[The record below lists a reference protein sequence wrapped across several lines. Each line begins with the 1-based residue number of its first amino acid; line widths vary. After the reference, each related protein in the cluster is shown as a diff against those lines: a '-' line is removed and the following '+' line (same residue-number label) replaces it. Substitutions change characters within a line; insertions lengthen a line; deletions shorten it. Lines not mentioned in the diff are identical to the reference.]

1 MFVRNL
7 KLSMLFQRLLAPIR
21 ALAAKKGGLPLMIL
35 LAVIVIGFYLL
46 STRKVLVPIAPEER
60 VWAVDAV
67 TASYA
72 DVQPELTLYGQVISA
87 RSSELRGRVSGR
99 IVEVA
104 ANFRDGGIVE
114 KDELLLGIDRF
125 DYETELAQQRSILKE
140 AEIAM
145 KKSRRKYA
153 RAAELHDE
161 KNVSDE
167 FLDDAE
173 LNLRQEEA
181 RVEQQAIA
189 VLRAERDLQETAIVA
204 PFSGVISEQSVELG
218 QQVGSNDKLAD
229 LIDLSRLEVRFSL
242 SNTQFGR
249 LIGPEE
255 SLAGRAV
262 KVTWEVGNEPLSFHG
277 LISRAGAQISSS
289 MGGVTVYATLDATDR
304 FTRIRPGAL
313 VLVRVAD
320 KVYKNVIQAP
330 DSVLYSDNT
339 VYLIRDERLISEV
352 VDVFGFSEG
361 AVYFRPQNA
370 GAIIN
375 GDLIVTTQ
383 LREAGVG
390 ARVEAR

>member
-1 MFVRNL
+1 
-7 KLSMLFQRLLAPIR
+7 MLFQRLLAPFR

-67 TASYA
+67 SASYA

-114 KDELLLGIDRF
+114 KDELLLSIDRF

-181 RVEQQAIA
+181 RVEQQGIA

-262 KVTWEVGNEPLSFHG
+262 KVIWEVGSEPLSFNG

-320 KVYKNVIQAP
+320 RVYKSVIQAP

-339 VYLIRDERLISEV
+339 VYLIHDERLISEV
-352 VDVFGFSEG
+352 VDVVGFSEG
-361 AVYFRPQNA
+361 AVYFRPQA
-370 GAIIN
+370 DGAIIN

-390 ARVEAR
+390 ALVEVR

>member
-1 MFVRNL
+1 M
-7 KLSMLFQRLLAPIR
+7 KLGTLFKRLLTPFR

-35 LAVIVIGFYLL
+35 LVVIVIGFYLL

-67 TASYA
+67 SASYA
-72 DVQPELTLYGQVISA
+72 DVQPELTLYGQVVSA

-114 KDELLLGIDRF
+114 KDELLLSIDRF

-140 AEIAM
+140 AEIATT
-145 KKSRRKYA
+145 KSRRKYA
-153 RAAELHDE
+153 RAVELHAE

-181 RVEQQAIA
+181 RVEQQSIA

-255 SLAGRAV
+255 SLSGRAV
-262 KVTWEVGNEPLSFHG
+262 KVIWEVGSDPLSFNG

-320 KVYKNVIQAP
+320 RVYKNVIQAP

-339 VYLIRDERLISEV
+339 VYLVRDERLISEV
-352 VDVFGFSEG
+352 VDVVGFSEG
-361 AVYFRPQNA
+361 AVYFRPRTA
-370 GAIIN
+370 EAIIN

-390 ARVEAR
+390 ARVEVR

>member
-1 MFVRNL
+1 
-7 KLSMLFQRLLAPIR
+7 MLFQRLLAPIR

-114 KDELLLGIDRF
+114 KDELLLSIDRF

>member
-1 MFVRNL
+1 
-7 KLSMLFQRLLAPIR
+7 MLFQRLLAPIR

-114 KDELLLGIDRF
+114 KDELLLSIDRF

-229 LIDLSRLEVRFSL
+229 VIDLSRLEVRFSL

-262 KVTWEVGNEPLSFHG
+262 KVTWEVGNEPLSFYG

-313 VLVRVAD
+313 VLVQVAD
-320 KVYKNVIQAP
+320 RVYKNVIQAP

-339 VYLIRDERLISEV
+339 VYLVRDERLISEV

-361 AVYFRPQNA
+361 AVYFRPQA
-370 GAIIN
+370 DGAIVN

-390 ARVEAR
+390 ALVEVR

>member
-1 MFVRNL
+1 
-7 KLSMLFQRLLAPIR
+7 
-21 ALAAKKGGLPLMIL
+21 MIL
-35 LAVIVIGFYLL
+35 LVVIVIGFYLL

-67 TASYA
+67 SASYA
-72 DVQPELTLYGQVISA
+72 DVQPELTLYGQVVSA

-114 KDELLLGIDRF
+114 KDELLLSIDRF

-140 AEIAM
+140 AEIATT
-145 KKSRRKYA
+145 KSRRKYA
-153 RAAELHDE
+153 RAVELHAE

-181 RVEQQAIA
+181 RVEQQSIA

-255 SLAGRAV
+255 SLSGRAV
-262 KVTWEVGNEPLSFHG
+262 KVIWEVGSDPLSFNG

-320 KVYKNVIQAP
+320 RVYKNVIQAP

-339 VYLIRDERLISEV
+339 VYLVRDERLISEV
-352 VDVFGFSEG
+352 VDVVGFSEG
-361 AVYFRPQNA
+361 AVYFRPRTA

-375 GDLIVTTQ
+375 GDLVVTTQ

-390 ARVEAR
+390 ARVEVR

>member
-1 MFVRNL
+1 
-7 KLSMLFQRLLAPIR
+7 MLFQRLLAPFR
-21 ALAAKKGGLPLMIL
+21 ALAAKKGGLPLIIL
-35 LAVIVIGFYLL
+35 LVVIVIGFYLL

-104 ANFRDGGIVE
+104 PNFRDGGIVE
-114 KDELLLGIDRF
+114 KDEVLLSIDRF
-125 DYETELAQQRSILKE
+125 DYETELAQQRSILTE

-145 KKSRRKYA
+145 AKSRRKYA
-153 RAAELHDE
+153 RATELHAE

-181 RVEQQAIA
+181 RVEQQGIA

-218 QQVGSNDKLAD
+218 QQIGSNDKLAD
-229 LIDLSRLEVRFSL
+229 VVDLSRLEVRFSL

-255 SLAGRAV
+255 SLVGRPV
-262 KVTWEVGNEPLSFHG
+262 KVTWEVGSEPLNFNG

-289 MGGVTVYATLDATDR
+289 MGGVTVYANLDATDR

-320 KVYKNVIQAP
+320 MVYKNVIQAP

-339 VYLIRDERLISEV
+339 VYLVRDNRLLSEV
-352 VDVFGFSEG
+352 VDVLGFSEG

-383 LREAGVG
+383 LREAGIG
-390 ARVEAR
+390 ARVEVR

>member
-1 MFVRNL
+1 
-7 KLSMLFQRLLAPIR
+7 MLFQRLLAPIR

>member
-1 MFVRNL
+1 
-7 KLSMLFQRLLAPIR
+7 MLFQRLLAPFR
-21 ALAAKKGGLPLMIL
+21 ALAAKKGGLPLIIL
-35 LAVIVIGFYLL
+35 LVVIVIGFYLL

-104 ANFRDGGIVE
+104 PNFRDGGIVE
-114 KDELLLGIDRF
+114 KDELLLSIDRF
-125 DYETELAQQRSILKE
+125 DYETELAQQRSILTE

-145 KKSRRKYA
+145 AKSRRKYA
-153 RAAELHDE
+153 RATELHAE

-181 RVEQQAIA
+181 RVEQQGIA

-218 QQVGSNDKLAD
+218 QQIGSNDKLAD
-229 LIDLSRLEVRFSL
+229 VVDLSRLEVRFSL

-255 SLAGRAV
+255 SLVGRPV
-262 KVTWEVGNEPLSFHG
+262 KVTWEVGSEPLNFNG

-289 MGGVTVYATLDATDR
+289 MGGVTVYANLDATDR

-320 KVYKNVIQAP
+320 MVYKNVIQAP

-339 VYLIRDERLISEV
+339 VYLVRDNRLLSEV
-352 VDVFGFSEG
+352 VDVLGFSEG

-383 LREAGVG
+383 LREAGIG
-390 ARVEAR
+390 ARVEVR

>member
-1 MFVRNL
+1 
-7 KLSMLFQRLLAPIR
+7 MLFQRLLAPIR

-46 STRKVLVPIAPEER
+46 STRKVLMPIAPEER

-114 KDELLLGIDRF
+114 KDELLLSIDRF

-229 LIDLSRLEVRFSL
+229 VIDLSRLEVRFSL

-313 VLVRVAD
+313 VLVQVAD
-320 KVYKNVIQAP
+320 RVYKNVIQAP

-339 VYLIRDERLISEV
+339 VYLVRDERLISEV

-361 AVYFRPQNA
+361 AVYFRPQA
-370 GAIIN
+370 DGAIIN

-390 ARVEAR
+390 ALVEVR

>member
-1 MFVRNL
+1 M
-7 KLSMLFQRLLAPIR
+7 SMLFQRLLAPIR

>member
-1 MFVRNL
+1 M
-7 KLSMLFQRLLAPIR
+7 SILFQRLLAPFR
-21 ALAAKKGGLPLMIL
+21 ALAAKKGGLPLIIL
-35 LAVIVIGFYLL
+35 LVVIVIGFYLL

-104 ANFRDGGIVE
+104 PNFRDGGIVE
-114 KDELLLGIDRF
+114 KDEVLLSIDRF
-125 DYETELAQQRSILKE
+125 DYETELAQQRSILTE

-145 KKSRRKYA
+145 AKSRRKYA
-153 RAAELHDE
+153 RATELHAE

-181 RVEQQAIA
+181 RVEQQGIA

-218 QQVGSNDKLAD
+218 QQIGSNDKLAD
-229 LIDLSRLEVRFSL
+229 VVDLSRLEVRFSL

-255 SLAGRAV
+255 SLVGRPV
-262 KVTWEVGNEPLSFHG
+262 KVTWEVGSEPLNFNG

-289 MGGVTVYATLDATDR
+289 MGGVTVYANLDATDR

-320 KVYKNVIQAP
+320 MVYKNVIQAP

-339 VYLIRDERLISEV
+339 VYLVRDNRLLSEV
-352 VDVFGFSEG
+352 VDVLGFSEG

-383 LREAGVG
+383 LREAGIG
-390 ARVEAR
+390 ARVEVR